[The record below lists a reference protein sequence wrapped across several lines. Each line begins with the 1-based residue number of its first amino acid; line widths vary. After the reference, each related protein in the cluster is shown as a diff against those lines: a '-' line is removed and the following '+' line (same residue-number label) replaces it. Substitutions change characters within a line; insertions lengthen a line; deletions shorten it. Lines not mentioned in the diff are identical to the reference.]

1 MTYLTAKDL
10 REKLATLPD
19 ETRIAIKQKTNDG
32 DSLYF
37 DLKCQKVTD
46 KNFKHLFFL
55 TSQGLDYVIEGEKE
69 QLKEEVAPW

>member
-1 MTYLTAKDL
+1 MTYVTAKEL
-10 REKLATLPD
+10 REKLALVPD
-19 ETRIAIKQKTNDG
+19 ETRIAIKQKTNGG

-46 KNFKHLFFL
+46 KNLKHLFFL

-69 QLKEEVAPW
+69 QIKEEASLW

>member
-1 MTYLTAKDL
+1 MTYVTAKEL
-10 REKLATLPD
+10 REKLALVPD

-46 KNFKHLFFL
+46 KNLKHIFFL

-69 QLKEEVAPW
+69 QIKEEASLW